1 MPAVASV
8 LVTFV
13 GVLLFAVSQVAI
25 AEALVSSVPQVFRI
39 TNLLRT
45 IDLTQTLVRETTSA
59 AILNIGTEL
68 QSEYYFP
75 VDQAYT
81 PNLALITAENRKTK
95 ESLEIEK
102 DSQYTNEQYQ
112 FYKVHLSP
120 PLGAGEKIQ
129 ITVKSVLSNFIR
141 PFPAI
146 IGQSEK
152 QGFMYSGNAFALSAY
167 PASKQKTTVQTP
179 GKNMQIHARP
189 VDSKLQVT
197 SNGLVL
203 GPFGKIDA
211 FVQDALQVEYEMP
224 GPVIHFREFRRDVEV
239 AHWGSNLAFEDH
251 YNFINRGAGLKG
263 QYIRKGARR
272 PPTSVEGGNPVK
284 AFVVGIPKL
293 ARDIYYRDEIGN
305 ISTSSIHHLDKAIG
319 LSLVPRF
326 PIFGGWNTTF
336 YTGYNAPLDG
346 FVHRVPDTEKYILK
360 MYLFDLIKESSYDKV
375 EVRVVLPEGSKNVK
389 AHLPFNVDS
398 IEYSVSKMYMDSV
411 GRSTVTIKARNLV
424 EDHVQELFV
433 EYEYPESAYLIKPL
447 AAASMLMGV
456 FLVSMVFSRL
466 NLQIQGQVPVKAKQI

>member
-1 MPAVASV
+1 MQAMSSV
-8 LVTFV
+8 FV
-13 GVLLFAVSQVAI
+13 VLLLAASKVAT
-25 AEALVSSVPQVFRI
+25 AETPVSSVPQVFRI

-59 AILNIGTEL
+59 AILNTGTEP

-75 VDQAYT
+75 VDQAYS

-102 DSQYTNEQYQ
+102 DRQHTNLQYQ
-112 FYKVHLSP
+112 FYKIRLLPSLRV
-120 PLGAGEKIQ
+120 GEKMQ
-129 ITVKSVLSNFIR
+129 VTVKSVLSNFIH
-141 PFPAI
+141 PFPAR

-189 VDSKLQVT
+189 VHSKLQVT
-197 SNGLVL
+197 NNEVVL
-203 GPFGKIDA
+203 GPFGKTDA
-211 FVQDALQVEYEMP
+211 LVQDALKVEYEMA

-239 AHWGSNLAFEDH
+239 THWGSNLAVEDH
-251 YNFINRGAGLKG
+251 YNFVNRGAELKG
-263 QYIRKGARR
+263 QYIRKGARH
-272 PPTSVEGGNPVK
+272 PPSSEEGGNPVK
-284 AFVVGIPKL
+284 VFAIGIPKL

-305 ISTSSIHHLDKAIG
+305 ISTSTIHHLDMAIG
-319 LSLVPRF
+319 LSLQPRF

-336 YTGYNAPLDG
+336 YTGYNVPLDE

-360 MYLFDLIKESSYDKV
+360 MFLFDLITGSSYDKV
-375 EVRVVLPEGSKNVK
+375 EVRIVLPEGSKNVK
-389 AHLPFNVDS
+389 AHLPFSVDS
-398 IEYSVSKMYMDSV
+398 VEYSISKTYMDSA

-424 EDHVQELFV
+424 EDHVKELLV

-456 FLVSMVFSRL
+456 FLVSMIFSRL
-466 NLQIQGQVPVKAKQI
+466 NFRIQGQVPVKVKQI